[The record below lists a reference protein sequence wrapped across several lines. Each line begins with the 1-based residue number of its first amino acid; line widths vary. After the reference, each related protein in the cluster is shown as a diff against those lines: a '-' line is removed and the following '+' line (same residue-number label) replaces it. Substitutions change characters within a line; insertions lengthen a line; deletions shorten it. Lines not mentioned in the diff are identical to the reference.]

1 MRHKKLFKPTWA
13 TMIDT
18 AIREHGMSRLEL
30 ARLMRVSTR
39 TIYNWLGGH
48 KKPTGA
54 NVALLAYHL
63 KLPAKK
69 LLAEVGREQ

>member
-18 AIREHGMSRLEL
+18 AIREHNMSRLEL
-30 ARLMRVSTR
+30 ARLMRVSSR
-39 TIYNWLGGH
+39 TVYNWLSGA

-54 NVALLAYHL
+54 NAALLAYHL

-69 LLAEVGREQ
+69 LLAEIGRNQ